1 MWYNELNMTT
11 KYVQSKRAILQGS
24 INDST
29 TTCTVTG
36 FLDLSGNPIVQ
47 ADIGETGY
55 GTFEPNTD
63 REEAVS
69 FTIDSNV
76 AGVAVLTL
84 TRGLL
89 GKAPYGAGGTSFAHN
104 SGTEFVMS
112 NNPSLF
118 NKMTAKDNDEV
129 VTGSW
134 EFPAPTA
141 DQSPATK
148 LYVDEIVNGGTVS
161 VNRTVVAATA
171 GATIALGELVYFDKT
186 DAEWKKTAGATPATL
201 WGTLVGIAQ
210 GAGVDGGGIAGGV
223 LISGVDTTQTGM
235 TVGATYYASD
245 TAGGISTTAG
255 TFKKAI
261 GVAKSATELYFQG
274 NADWTEKIVTEEVSS
289 ATPTINSDVS
299 KVHRLTAQAVD
310 ITSMTTNLTGNPDL
324 WELLVI
330 EITATAAGDRNI
342 TWGASFSD
350 GDVYTLPET
359 ITLSTTLKV
368 FFNWNGATWSVI
380 GYA

>member
-1 MWYNELNMTT
+1 MTT

-29 TTCTVTG
+29 TTCTLTG

-47 ADIGETGY
+47 ADIGETGF

-69 FTIDSNV
+69 FTIDTNTE
-76 AGVAVLTL
+76 GVAVLTL

-89 GKAPYGAGGTSFAHN
+89 GKAPYGAGGTAFAHN

-118 NKMTAKDNDEV
+118 DKMTAKDNNEV

-148 LYVDEIVNGGTVS
+148 LFVEELVNGGTVS

-171 GATIALGELVYFDKT
+171 GVTVARGDLVYFDKS
-186 DAEWKKTAGATPATL
+186 DGEWKKTAGATANTL
-201 WGTLVGIAQ
+201 WGTIIGIAQ
-210 GAGVDGGGIAGGV
+210 GAGVDGGGVAGGV
-223 LISGVDTTQTGM
+223 LISGLDTTKTGL
-235 TVGATYYASD
+235 TANAPLFAGD
-245 TAGGISTTAG
+245 TAGSISATSG
-255 TFKKAI
+255 TFKKYLGI
-261 GVAKSATELYFQG
+261 AKSATEIYFQG
-274 NADWTEKIVTEEVSS
+274 NADWASKIVTSETSS

-299 KVHRLTAQAVD
+299 RVHRMTAQAVD
-310 ITSMTTNLTGNPDL
+310 ITSMTTNLTGDPDL
-324 WELLVI
+324 WELLVV
-330 EITATAAGDRNI
+330 EISATAAGDRAI
-342 TWGASFSD
+342 VWGASFSD
-350 GDVYTLPET
+350 GDIYNLPT
-359 ITLSTTLKV
+359 NVTVSTTLKI

-380 GYA
+380 GFA